1 MLMGKSRG
9 KLGEPHEN
17 PLGTHW
23 EHTRKQK
30 QKQKIACHLHANMQI
45 LSSSLTQFLK
55 TIQGINLNYFIGHN
69 FK

>member
-1 MLMGKSRG
+1 MGKSRG

-30 QKQKIACHLHANMQI
+30 QKKGSKGNR
-45 LSSSLTQFLK
+45 SKS
-55 TIQGINLNYFIGHN
+55 NN
-69 FK
+69 